1 MSKAKVILKER
12 KQSDA
17 GLEFESKDKGEV
29 NICISMAL
37 GYVADY
43 VADGVISSKEV
54 TQLLKD
60 MIKEEKNRRGEG
72 TWL

>member
-1 MSKAKVILKER
+1 MAKAKVILKER

-17 GLEFESKDKGEV
+17 GLEFESKDKGEI
-29 NICISMAL
+29 NICVSMAL
-37 GYVADY
+37 GYVADC
-43 VADGVISSKEV
+43 VVDGVISSKEA

-60 MIKEEKNRRGEG
+60 MIKEETERKGEG

>member
-1 MSKAKVILKER
+1 MKKAKVILKER

-17 GLEFESKDKGEV
+17 GLEFESNDKGEV

-37 GYVADY
+37 AYVADY

-54 TQLLKD
+54 TQLLKN
-60 MIKEEKNRRGEG
+60 MVKEETERRGNG

>member
-1 MSKAKVILKER
+1 MKKAKVILKER

-17 GLEFESKDKGEV
+17 GLEFESKDKGEI
-29 NICISMAL
+29 NICVSMAL
-37 GYVADY
+37 GYVADC
-43 VADGVISSKEV
+43 VVDGVISSKEA

-60 MIKEEKNRRGEG
+60 MVKEETERRGNG